1 MDDIPY
7 IEVAY
12 DIDFNEEEAED
23 ITEFIK
29 NKIPQKYKYS
39 IKKVLKYI
47 FVLVIR
53 HFYQMLDMQDI

>member
-23 ITEFIK
+23 ITNFIK

-39 IKKVLKYI
+39 IKKVLKYKKI
-47 FVLVIR
+47 YKI
-53 HFYQMLDMQDI
+53 YKN